1 MIPKYPNG
9 YNEEEYK
16 KIVKFLQDN
25 YSCKY
30 QVETIVCKGHFSFF
44 LDGKGYGIQLYPN
57 TTLESFKKY
66 FKKVL
71 TKY

>member
-16 KIVKFLQDN
+16 KIVKYLQDN
-25 YSCKY
+25 YGYKY
-30 QVETIVCKGHFSFF
+30 RVETIICKGKFTFY
-44 LDGKGYGIQLYPN
+44 LNDKGYGMQLCPN

-71 TKY
+71 TNA

>member
-1 MIPKYPNG
+1 MIKFPNG

-16 KIVKFLQDN
+16 KIIKFLQDN
-25 YSCKY
+25 YGNKY
-30 QVETIVCKGHFSFF
+30 RVETTICKGHFSFF
-44 LDGKGYGIQLYPN
+44 LNDKGYGIQLYPN

-71 TKY
+71 TNA